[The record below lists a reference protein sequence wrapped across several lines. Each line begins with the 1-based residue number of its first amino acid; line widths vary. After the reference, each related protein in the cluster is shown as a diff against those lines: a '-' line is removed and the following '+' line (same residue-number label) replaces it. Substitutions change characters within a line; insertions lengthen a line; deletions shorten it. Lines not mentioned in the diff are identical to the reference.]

1 MSSSAVHDDV
11 ERLARELCAS
21 EGWDPDETIACDPSE
36 AVTPRKAGSSGSFCA
51 RWEPYA
57 MAAKKMIAARDD
69 DWDTF

>member
-1 MSSSAVHDDV
+1 MSSSAVHEDV

-21 EGWDPDETIACDPSE
+21 EGWDPDEQIECEPAETVAPRE
-36 AVTPRKAGSSGSFCA
+36 AGIDQCFCA

-57 MAAKKMIAARDD
+57 MAAQKMIAARDD